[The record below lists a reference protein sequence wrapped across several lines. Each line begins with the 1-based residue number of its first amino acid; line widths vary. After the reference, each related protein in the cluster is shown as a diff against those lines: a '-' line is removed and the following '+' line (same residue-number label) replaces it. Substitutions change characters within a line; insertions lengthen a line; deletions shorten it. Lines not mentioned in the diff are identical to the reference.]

1 MKKLNNPRG
10 ELKIRQGT
18 VYSFPVHLHTYY
30 EMTLYR
36 PFCGGVLI
44 NGERIPM
51 ETVSAV
57 LICPTDFHEIVVEEP
72 TDATFIKV
80 SFNGDLFGGGGP
92 NVSAVL
98 SNLESEDFGVRLF
111 EELLREGKDRSYAE
125 QLIRTAV
132 QLIVRRG
139 KGVRPVAVSRGY
151 RIATECVGYLH
162 EHFREELTL
171 ERVAKQLSVAPQ
183 YLSGVFKRVLGV
195 NFSAYLIRLRLEYA
209 ASLLRGGEGTVT
221 EICFECGFSNVSHF
235 TRSFRGAYGQS
246 PTAYRCA
253 AAVAREQML
262 DRVSKPKK
270 EKP

>member
-18 VYSFPVHLHTYY
+18 VHSFTVHLHTYY

-44 NGERIPM
+44 NGERIPI

-57 LICPTDFHEIVVEEP
+57 LICPADFHEIVVEKP

-80 SFNGDLFGGGGP
+80 GFNGDLLGGNEP
-92 NVSAVL
+92 VVSAVL
-98 SNLESEDFGVRLF
+98 SNLKLEGFAVRLF
-111 EELLREGKDRSYAE
+111 EELLRESENRSYAE

-132 QLIVRRG
+132 QMIVMRG
-139 KGVRPVAVSRGY
+139 KSVRPVAMSRSY
-151 RIATECVGYLH
+151 RIATECAGYLH
-162 EHFREELTL
+162 EHFREEVTL

-183 YLSGVFKRVLGV
+183 YLSGVFKRALGV

-235 TRSFRGAYGQS
+235 TRSFREAYGQS
-246 PTAYRCA
+246 PTAYRRG
-253 AAVAREQML
+253 AVASRQF
-262 DRVSKPKK
+262 
-270 EKP
+270 